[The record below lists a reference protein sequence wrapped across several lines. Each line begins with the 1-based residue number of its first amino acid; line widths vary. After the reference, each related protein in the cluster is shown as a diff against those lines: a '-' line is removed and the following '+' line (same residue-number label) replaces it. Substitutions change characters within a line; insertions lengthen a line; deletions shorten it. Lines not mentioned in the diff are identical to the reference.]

1 MNAKRLYVHRSRLD
15 EVVDALS
22 ARLQKVK
29 LGYGLDKDTTMGP
42 LHSPAQKK
50 FVDDFAA
57 AWAKVMNLDR
67 FDIA

>member
-1 MNAKRLYVHRSRLD
+1 MVNG
-15 EVVDALS
+15 LS

-50 FVDDFAA
+50 FVDELIQGSQGFRRQACWSSANCRAA
-57 AWAKVMNLDR
+57 T
-67 FDIA
+67 